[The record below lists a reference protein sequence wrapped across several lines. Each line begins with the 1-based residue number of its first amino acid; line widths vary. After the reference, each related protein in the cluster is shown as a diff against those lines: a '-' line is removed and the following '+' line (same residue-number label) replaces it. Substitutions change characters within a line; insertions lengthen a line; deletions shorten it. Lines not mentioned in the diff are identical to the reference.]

1 MARLFDPVTLLYIR
15 VSGLSKTSHALL
27 RGVNQALQQWASH
40 SRMQPANQLVSG
52 MSSYNTVRLYHVW
65 LQIQVMSLSKST
77 HSYVTPHFY
86 FVLFETLNFIFKLNV
101 A

>member
-1 MARLFDPVTLLYIR
+1 MARLFDPVNPVVYT
-15 VSGLSKTSHALL
+15 G
-27 RGVNQALQQWASH
+27 QWAIENIARTFKRRKSGAAAVGVT
-40 SRMQPANQLVSG
+40 QPHAANQLVSG
-52 MSSYNTVRLYHVW
+52 MSSYNRVRLYHVW